1 MSSFVIKTNRLVFN
15 ILFGLTLLIS
25 ILCNFFLPKKYFN
38 DALGTFDIETN
49 LVVETQIRTGKN
61 VVAFIDN
68 KAAHTVVLG
77 AHLDHLGYNQDKNAL
92 DINNDIRN
100 GADDNAS
107 GTAALIEL
115 AKALKKASNRNDGA
129 FSKNNYL
136 MIHF

>member
-1 MSSFVIKTNRLVFN
+1 
-15 ILFGLTLLIS
+15 
-25 ILCNFFLPKKYFN
+25 
-38 DALGTFDIETN
+38 
-49 LVVETQIRTGKN
+49 
-61 VVAFIDN
+61 VAFIDN

-115 AKALKKASNRNDGA
+115 AKLLQKE
-129 FSKNNYL
+129 SKQ
-136 MIHF
+136 